1 MDALIR
7 IHLVAAWSGI
17 LLGVISGAALGL
29 FFHRED
35 WWGGYAS
42 HRRRLA
48 RLGHISFFGL
58 GLLNLAFALTLPHAG
73 SAGWALR
80 VAGAGFLTGAAAMP
94 LCCFLTA
101 WRAGWRVLFPLPVLS
116 TATGIVLLL
125 ILLLRSSPKPDVIPF

>member
-1 MDALIR
+1 MEALIR
-7 IHLVAAWSGI
+7 IHLAAAWLGI

-58 GLLNLAFALTLPHAG
+58 GLLNLAFALTLPYSG
-73 SAGWALR
+73 SAGLALR
-80 VAGAGFLTGAAAMP
+80 LAGAGFLTGAASMP

-101 WRAGWRVLFPLPVLS
+101 WRPPWRVLFPLPVLS
-116 TATGIVLLL
+116 TATGIIILLA
-125 ILLLRSSPKPDVIPF
+125 LLLRPSP